1 MYREDLHD
9 TFCHSFTNW
18 LQISMAAVP
27 AMMIAELI
35 AAAFGT
41 SQKVTIAT
49 AAVSAAPT
57 RAETRLNTFLV
68 MVTIL
73 C

>member
-1 MYREDLHD
+1 
-9 TFCHSFTNW
+9 
-18 LQISMAAVP
+18 
-27 AMMIAELI
+27 MMIAELI

-41 SQKVTIAT
+41 SQNVTIAT

-68 MVTIL
+68 MVNYFMLVMISLTTSPTFMAMSRS
-73 C
+73 